1 MTTQSSAFIKLSIVL
16 LIFSVFGCTK
26 NSSTPLSPSSQTSQP
41 EGTITGLIKNRAT
54 NGPVPFAKMSLGY
67 NGTVQSTTSDS
78 AGAFSFANVPAGKY
92 RASNGDSVFS
102 GSYTLTA
109 SLVQYNSSQTDPN
122 KKYRDY
128 YYSTV
133 TITFMSVGQSDSS
146 GVQGMVGS
154 VLLNISYLNTTV
166 KGQVVD
172 QNMQPDSSALVTLYD
187 ETVVPEAAIAQ
198 STTAADG
205 SYQFTNVDNGLTVNI
220 KAVSKDGSLQGGL
233 PSFLTLPMNLA
244 IDSLR
249 SGVSAERIMIT
260 PVDSTKPFVIDI
272 TPENNSDVSPSNLQI
287 VYTFSEPIKQ
297 TTYTNTNLPLGDS
310 TMMDD
315 IALNFNGF
323 KKTTIGMNFSA
334 QWNSSFSQLT
344 ITPQGLVGSARY
356 SLDMTKVFNSGKI
369 ADAAGNKLI
378 NNQKITG
385 DFELLDFT
393 TSGGSTV
400 PAAPVVTRR
409 IVPGQFGNLDYSGGT
424 VGLEWNYDPNARSY
438 NIYKSIDGG
447 SSQLLQTDYQGV
459 QFQDNSGSLV
469 VPLGA
474 NDPLSA
480 GSVSYMVR
488 AVSKDLAEGTS
499 SKVITVTDNVSPR
512 LINVTVAAAGG
523 AYDWIYTLQFSEPL
537 AVSAAEVASNYTILN
552 PDTVSF
558 NVKEAD
564 YLGHNAG
571 SNRYHV
577 QLLVT
582 TDLPQPA
589 GYSLQVSST
598 AVTDLA
604 GNPVDP
610 ATDVFTFSLPPV
622 PVLSGPNDGASAVGL
637 PIALVWKTAN
647 GATSYHLQISTVN
660 TFATTVVDKSGITAT
675 TYDAGAPVL
684 TTGTLYYWRV
694 SATNAAG
701 TTAYSA
707 VRRFTP

>member
-1 MTTQSSAFIKLSIVL
+1 MTTQSSTFIKLSIVL
-16 LIFSVFGCTK
+16 LMLSVFGCTK
-26 NSSTPLSPSSQTSQP
+26 NSSTPLSPSSQTTQP
-41 EGTITGLIKNRAT
+41 KGTITGLIRNWVT
-54 NGPVPFAKMSLGY
+54 SEPVPLAKISVGY
-67 NGTVQSTTSDS
+67 NGTVQSTISDS
-78 AGAFSFANVPAGKY
+78 AGAFSFAEVPAGQY
-92 RASNGDSVFS
+92 SVVNGAPVLS
-102 GSYTLTA
+102 GTYTFTV
-109 SLVQYNSSQTDPN
+109 SLVNYDSAQTDPN
-122 KKYRDY
+122 KKYRAY
-128 YYSTV
+128 YYSTAN
-133 TITFMSVGQSDSS
+133 ITFTSVGQNDSS
-146 GVQGMVGS
+146 SINGMIGS

-166 KGQVVD
+166 KGEVVD
-172 QNMQPDSSALVTLYD
+172 QNMQPVQSALVTLYD
-187 ETVVPEAAIAQ
+187 ETVVPGVAMAQ
-198 STTAADG
+198 TSTDSNG
-205 SYQFTNVDNGLTVNI
+205 SYQFKNVDNGLTVNI
-220 KAVSKDGSLQGGL
+220 VAVSNDGSQGGKL
-233 PSFLTLPMNLA
+233 PGFLTLPPNLT

-249 SGVSAERIMIT
+249 SGVPAERIMLT
-260 PVDSTKPFVIDI
+260 PVDVTNPYVISI
-272 TPENNSDVSPSNLQI
+272 TPENNSDVSPTGLQI

-297 TTYTNTNLPLGDS
+297 TTYTNTNLPLGS
-310 TMMDD
+310 KTMLDD
-315 IALNFNGF
+315 IALNF
-323 KKTTIGMNFSA
+323 IGMKKASDALGFTA
-334 QWNSSFSQLT
+334 QWNSTFSQLT
-344 ITPQGLVGSARY
+344 IVPLGLVGSARY
-356 SLDMTKVFNSGKI
+356 TLDMTAVFGSGKI
-369 ADAAGNKLI
+369 KDAAGNALI
-378 NNQKITG
+378 NNQMITG

-409 IVPGQFGNLDYSGGT
+409 IVPGQFGYLDYNGGT
-424 VGLEWNYDPNARSY
+424 VALEWNYDPNARSY

-469 VPLGA
+469 VPSGA

-480 GSVSYMVR
+480 GYVSYIVR
-488 AVSKDLAEGTS
+488 AVSKDLVESTS
-499 SKVITVTDNVSPR
+499 SNVITVTDNVSPR
-512 LINVTVAAAGG
+512 LTNVTVAAAGG

-558 NVKEAD
+558 NIREAD

-582 TDLPQPA
+582 TNLPQPA
-589 GYSLQVSST
+589 GYSLQVGST

-604 GNPVDP
+604 GNSVDP
-610 ATDVFTFSLPPV
+610 ATNVFTFSAPPV
-622 PVLSGPNDGASAVGL
+622 PILSSPNDGATLVGL
-637 PIALVWKTAN
+637 PITLMWKTAN

-660 TFATTVVDKSGITAT
+660 TFATTVVDNSGITTT
-675 TYDAGAPVL
+675 TYDAGAPAL